1 MPEDTLLGRIQ
12 TPADLK
18 ELSYAELSAL
28 CAEIREQLIQTV
40 SATGGHLSSNL
51 GVVELTVALH
61 KVFDAPQDRIVWDVG
76 HQCYAH
82 KLLTGRQEAFST
94 LRQAGGISGF
104 PRPSESP
111 FDTFIVGHSSTSVS
125 AANGMAKAKA
135 LNGEEGYVVAVI
147 GDGALTGG
155 LAYEGLSNAGRSKDK
170 LIVVLNDNRM
180 SISRNVGFV
189 ARHLATLRA
198 KPRYVR
204 FKNGVGNFLSHIPLI
219 GKGLYNFLIKIK
231 TKIKQLVYKSSS
243 MFEEMGFHYLGP
255 IDGHDLRDLTR
266 ALETAKKLNRPV
278 LLHVETVKGKGYS
291 YAMESPD
298 RYHGVGR
305 FDIETGQ
312 TEASAASF
320 SSVFGEC
327 LCRLAREDADICA
340 ITAAMK
346 TGTCLQQ
353 FAEEYPHRFFDV
365 GIAEE
370 HAVTFASGLAS
381 GGMLPVFAVY
391 STFLQR
397 SYDQILN
404 DTSIIDNH
412 IVLAV
417 DRAGIVPDDGE
428 THQGIFD
435 VPFLSTIPHVT
446 IYAPATF
453 AELEINLKQALYDVD
468 GIAVVRYPKGGE
480 LPSPAGIAPGFK
492 PYTYLRAGKTVMLL
506 VTYGRIFANV
516 LTAAKRLAAE
526 GMPVSVLK
534 LNRILPLDEECI
546 HIARRYS
553 HVLFFEEGSRRG
565 GVGEHMGARLMAQ
578 RFSGEF
584 RVFAVDEFL
593 PACST
598 EEGLRH
604 VGLDVDGI
612 LRAATGGKMPHL
624 SVEKEKKENTEEG
637 LQETSS
643 EEDMAVPAHLQTQ
656 EHDRED

>member
-1 MPEDTLLGRIQ
+1 MPEETWLGRIQ
-12 TPADLK
+12 SPADLK
-18 ELSYAELSAL
+18 EMTYPELDAL
-28 CAEIREQLIQTV
+28 CAEIRDYLIHAV
-40 SATGGHLSSNL
+40 SKTGGHLSSNL

-61 KVFDAPQDRIVWDVG
+61 KVFDLPQDRLVWDVG
-76 HQCYAH
+76 HQCYTH
-82 KLLTGRQEAFST
+82 KLLTGRREAFDT
-94 LRQAGGISGF
+94 LRQDGGISGF

-111 FDTFIVGHSSTSVS
+111 YDTFIVGHSSTSVS

-135 LNGEEGYVVAVI
+135 LMGEEGYVIAVM

-155 LAYEGLSNAGRSKDK
+155 LAYEGLSNAGRSKDR

-189 ARHLATLRA
+189 ARHLANLRA

-204 FKNGVGNFLSHIPLI
+204 FKNAVGNFLSHIPLI
-219 GKGLYNFLIKIK
+219 GKGLYNVLIKIK
-231 TKIKQLVYKSSS
+231 TKIKQMLYKNSS
-243 MFEEMGFHYLGP
+243 MFEDMGFYYLGP

-266 ALETAKKLNRPV
+266 ALETAKKINRPV

-298 RYHGVGR
+298 QYHGVGQ
-305 FDIETGQ
+305 FDVETGK
-312 TEASAASF
+312 TAGSAPSF
-320 SSVFGEC
+320 SSVFGDC

-346 TGTCLQQ
+346 SGTCLQK
-353 FAEEYPHRFFDV
+353 FAESFPQRFFDV

-381 GGMLPVFAVY
+381 GGILPVFAVY

-404 DTSIIDNH
+404 DTAIIDNH

-435 VPFLSTIPHVT
+435 VPFLGTIPHVT
-446 IYAPATF
+446 VYAPATF
-453 AELEINLKQALYDVD
+453 AELEIHLKQALYDVG

-480 LPSPAGIAPGFK
+480 LPCPVTMAPGFK
-492 PYTYLRAGKTVMLL
+492 PFTYLRSGKTAMLL

-516 LTAAKRLAAE
+516 MTAAKRLAAS

-534 LNRILPLDEECI
+534 LNRILPLDDECV

-565 GVGEHMGARLMAQ
+565 GIGEHMGARLMGE
-578 RFSGEF
+578 RFSGDF

-598 EEGLRH
+598 EEGLHH
-604 VGLDVDGI
+604 VGLDTEGI
-612 LRAATGGKMPHL
+612 LRAVTGGKLPD
-624 SVEKEKKENTEEG
+624 EKPAAQPASSHEAPDDAG
-637 LQETSS
+637 QE
-643 EEDMAVPAHLQTQ
+643 D
-656 EHDRED
+656 